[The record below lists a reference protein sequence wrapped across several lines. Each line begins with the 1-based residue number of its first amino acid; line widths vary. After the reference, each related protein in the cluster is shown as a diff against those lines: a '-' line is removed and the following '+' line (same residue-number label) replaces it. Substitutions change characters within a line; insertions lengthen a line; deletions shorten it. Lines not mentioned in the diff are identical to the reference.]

1 MYRKR
6 YIRLSLV
13 LFLILSL
20 ILPVN
25 KVLADRHTLEDI
37 EILVYVNKD
46 GSARITEKRNA
57 YLIEGTENYI
67 VIGNLGDSKIT
78 DFQVKEDGELYDY
91 VEDWDID
98 ASRQSKSYKNGI
110 IETSNGYELS
120 WGIGEYGRH
129 NYEIQYTITNFVKQ
143 FKDSQAIFWRFIN
156 DQTNTPP
163 ENVKVVIEGDKEF
176 LDSNSKIWSFG
187 YDGDIVYD
195 KGKIIARSQQ
205 AFDKSNYLTI
215 LVQLDKGMFSTTS
228 SLINKPFEEIKDE
241 AFEGSDY
248 GADNRKR
255 TIFPRILSF
264 LFPIILV
271 ILTFIFKQNRRK
283 DKIKTR
289 KYRRKFKEEYYRDYP
304 YDGDFQDIYYILNE
318 MRISDRE
325 TLITGF
331 ILKWVKAG
339 YISVEKSEKG
349 LIFKKEE
356 TSLRFIKEDIE
367 ASSIET
373 SLYRMM
379 LQAAGSNK
387 ILESNEFTK
396 WAKKH
401 YRKVERWEKR
411 TKDKSLSKL
420 QDLNYIDFVEK
431 KILFFRS
438 HDFQLTEK
446 GIKLEEKVHKFV
458 NYLYDF
464 SLLNEHESINLGIWD
479 NLMIWAGV
487 LGITEEVAREF
498 EKLYPEYEV
507 ESVYRGNSIYMVH
520 VLSRDFARAVTSASN
535 SSRRSGRGG
544 SASIGG
550 GGGSFGGG
558 SGGGTR

>member
-1 MYRKR
+1 M
-6 YIRLSLV
+6 
-13 LFLILSL
+13 

-57 YLIEGTENYI
+57 YLTEGTENYI

-163 ENVKVVIEGDKEF
+163 ENAKVVIEGDKEF

>member
-163 ENVKVVIEGDKEF
+163 ENAKVVIEGDKEF